1 MPGAKQAAGENEV
14 SVHGA
19 AVAQLARRPASAIG
33 LDPEHIEPERV
44 RVLDGEH
51 A

>member
-1 MPGAKQAAGENEV
+1 MAPQ
-14 SVHGA
+14 S
-19 AVAQLARRPASAIG
+19 RSSRWRPASAIG
-33 LDPEHIEPERV
+33 LDAEHIEPERV